1 MSSVRAQ
8 SQSAFAIFRNRNFTL
23 LWVGQ
28 LVTEMGTS
36 LTLLAASIY
45 VYKVTGSALNVGLMM
60 MASAAPSLLVGLIAG
75 VFVDRYDRKKIMI
88 IADLIR
94 AVLILAIPLLLPSGI
109 GWMYILI
116 MLSSTVGQFFNPA
129 HASVLPE
136 IASEEELNA
145 ANSLMAISSFGSLV
159 IGYAAAGLITSS
171 LSIEWAFYIDA
182 ATYLISASLIFLT
195 RIPTIQGDEN
205 TSISS
210 VIHNLK
216 SGVRV
221 ITTTDSLRSMFIA
234 YGVIGIAFGFSNA
247 IRLPFTIHALN
258 STEFVYGLLESAAL
272 VGFVIASLLIAKVGD
287 RLREGQWLA
296 MSFIGMAF
304 TGIIFSFST
313 VVWLALAITALEGFM
328 NAPSVIARALV
339 IQRNTPREARGRVFS
354 AFFVTRDVMFMV
366 GMAMAGLGDVFDLR
380 FLYFTSSF
388 IILIAGIMIPFM
400 PGLGQPAAEWKR
412 VISLLKGIEAA
423 PRLGAGRTATLSEVE
438 RFISYL
444 PELTEMSAKER
455 RQLASATLVAEAA
468 GGKMVTYR
476 GEESDAAY
484 FILRGSVGVGFI
496 RDYEY
501 VILNYLREGDFFGE
515 ISALT
520 GMTRTANI
528 ITEEDSEFLILPA
541 KVIRTLTKKY
551 PSLNVLL
558 HTRIGEHLSQTELPR
573 STGFDQQLLR
583 DLRTAQ
589 PDMEAK
595 PTGA

>member
-94 AVLILAIPLLLPSGI
+94 AVLILSIPLLLPSGI

-583 DLRTAQ
+583 DLRT
-589 PDMEAK
+589 PDVEVNPAS
-595 PTGA
+595 A

>member
-583 DLRTAQ
+583 DLRT
-589 PDMEAK
+589 PDVEVNPAS
-595 PTGA
+595 A

>member
-94 AVLILAIPLLLPSGI
+94 AVLILSIPLLLPSGI

-221 ITTTDSLRSMFIA
+221 ITATDSLRSMFIA

-583 DLRTAQ
+583 DLRT
-589 PDMEAK
+589 PDVEVNPAS
-595 PTGA
+595 A